1 MKNIHF
7 ISIFWGREG
16 LSVGALCVLQ
26 IVTKPQCPVGLMR
39 KINMIKIWGAG
50 RQMAAM
56 HLGTK

>member
-1 MKNIHF
+1 M
-7 ISIFWGREG
+7 
-16 LSVGALCVLQ
+16 GALCVLQ